1 MSGLKAS
8 LRPGATNRRDAVS
21 PDATGEGGSGRDLGL
36 FQRTMGPDQADRY
49 VGNLF
54 ACFARAVET
63 PEAGRDRS
71 GFVPGA
77 RSMQSGRHLVFY
89 RQTEQGVVILRI
101 VHEARNWA
109 ALRFADGLG

>member
-1 MSGLKAS
+1 MTLYRLTRQAKA
-8 LRPGATNRRDAVS
+8 
-21 PDATGEGGSGRDLGL
+21 DLDGIWDYSSA
-36 FQRTMGPDQADRY
+36 RWGPDQADRY

-71 GFVPGA
+71 GFVPGT
-77 RSMQSGRHLVFY
+77 RSMLSGRHLVFY